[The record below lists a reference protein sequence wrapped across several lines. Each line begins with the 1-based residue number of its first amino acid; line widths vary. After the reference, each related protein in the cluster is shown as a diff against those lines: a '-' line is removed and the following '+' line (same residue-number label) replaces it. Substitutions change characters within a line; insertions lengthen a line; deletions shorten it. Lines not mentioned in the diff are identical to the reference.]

1 MKPLGEAGALPAA
14 PVKDD
19 RHVAAK
25 QLEAFFLRRL
35 LQEARPQGDG
45 LMSGGFA
52 GETFRGMLD
61 EQLADK
67 MAGGAGLGLAEL
79 FAKHLGNPGE
89 MTEVPGGPGGPGGAS
104 VQALSAQGPGGHV
117 IHGLEDHHPELPP
130 GVPAFIVPVSGRPT
144 SGYGLR
150 KDPIHGATSTHPGLD
165 LAAPTGTPVDA
176 AAAGRITHAGPAGT
190 YGNLVTIRHPDGY
203 ETRYAHLSAV
213 TVHEGDRVTAGD
225 QVGNVGTT
233 GRSTGPH
240 LHFEVRHDGKTMD
253 PADLLPPLNRS
264 PGRPNR

>member
-1 MKPLGEAGALPAA
+1 MKSLDTAATPVA

-89 MTEVPGGPGGPGGAS
+89 MTEATPGVGS
-104 VQALSAQGPGGHV
+104 QQLTSALPHV
-117 IHGLEDHHPELPP
+117 IPGAPQDPYALGAHHPELPA
-130 GVPAFIVPVSGRPT
+130 GAPAFIVPVSGRPT

-150 KDPIHGATSTHPGLD
+150 KDPIHGASSTHPGLD
-165 LAAPTGTPVDA
+165 LAAPTGTPVA
-176 AAAGRITHAGPAGT
+176 AAAGGQVTHAGPAGT
-190 YGNLVTIRHPDGY
+190 YGNLVTIRHPNGF

-213 TVHEGDRVTAGD
+213 AVHEGDRVDAGT

-240 LHFEVRHDGKTMD
+240 LHFEVRQDGKTLD

-264 PGRPNR
+264 PVRPNR